1 MQNAGLLNE
10 IKFMELKLQALKVQV
25 KSEEP
30 DLRVHTTSSL
40 YGILKDS
47 EDIASEDINA
57 VKLKLKETL

>member
-1 MQNAGLLNE
+1 MHNAELLNE

-25 KSEEP
+25 KSEGP
-30 DLRVHTTSSL
+30 DLRVRTTSNL

-57 VKLKLKETL
+57 VKLNLKETL

>member
-1 MQNAGLLNE
+1 MQNAELLNE

-25 KSEEP
+25 KSEKP
-30 DLRVHTTSSL
+30 GLRVHTTSNL

-57 VKLKLKETL
+57 VRLNLKETL